1 MYAVMIDV
9 RNDVK
14 KEMDVARE
22 GVRISRERAAAKAAE
37 ADRVQ
42 TAAAKDESSQR
53 R

>member
-22 GVRISRERAAAKAAE
+22 AVRISRERAAAKAAE
-37 ADRVQ
+37 ASNAEVN
-42 TAAAKDESSQR
+42 AVKDESKNR
-53 R
+53 